1 MADYEL
7 YALPFAWAS
16 FPLSAMLVGCDDH
29 LLRDIPLTYF
39 LIRGEDRQILID
51 TGTKALKQY
60 PAFFSHNYS
69 FRDYQPP
76 EAVLAP
82 LGLKPDQI
90 TDVIL
95 THCHFDHMGNMEAF
109 PNARFYL
116 QRQEYQGWRQALTWP
131 RSYA

>member
-51 TGTKALKQY
+51 TGTKALNQ
-60 PAFFSHNYS
+60 
-69 FRDYQPP
+69 
-76 EAVLAP
+76 
-82 LGLKPDQI
+82 
-90 TDVIL
+90 
-95 THCHFDHMGNMEAF
+95 
-109 PNARFYL
+109 
-116 QRQEYQGWRQALTWP
+116 
-131 RSYA
+131 